1 MTNQVISILHW
12 HVNVTLIIRWTGTL
26 FTSHTWIDTRKD
38 RFSICWATHSAR
50 FPTVWVFGF
59 STVALTGGSP
69 AGVKERKREFVAAR
83 YQLFLRPTAN
93 YSTQPEQLPHHSY
106 GSGLIAHARRAAAEG
121 NKGRQSKERRND
133 LGHIHFIIKGP
144 ELKEKRR
151 F

>member
-1 MTNQVISILHW
+1 MGNTQRS
-12 HVNVTLIIRWTGTL
+12 
-26 FTSHTWIDTRKD
+26 
-38 RFSICWATHSAR
+38 
-50 FPTVWVFGF
+50 FPYSMG
-59 STVALTGGSP
+59 ALTGGSP
-69 AGVKERKREFVAAR
+69 AGVKERKRELVAAH

-93 YSTQPEQLPHHSY
+93 YSTQSEQLPRHSY

-121 NKGRQSKERRND
+121 NKRHQSKERRND